1 VNLDAEFTP
10 SSFSSFLCVFPVSL
24 TPHDRRLWQEEMSY
38 RRSLEQQGVVD
49 LKQKLQRH
57 KISIFDEAGS
67 QHDDQRM

>member
-1 VNLDAEFTP
+1 
-10 SSFSSFLCVFPVSL
+10 
-24 TPHDRRLWQEEMSY
+24 MSY